1 MMTEYSSGCVW
12 TCDACGLESEDF
24 PRVGPGSVVEAVA
37 ELRSRGWLIG
47 RIGGEWSHYCS
58 SERCRKVRGERSS
71 AAAGE
76 LLDRVP
82 NLKQVK

>member
-24 PRVGPGSVVEAVA
+24 PRVGPGSVVESVA

-47 RIGGEWSHYCS
+47 RIGGEWSHYCANAT
-58 SERCRKVRGERSS
+58 CRKARADRSS
-71 AAAGE
+71 TAVAE
-76 LLDRVP
+76 LLDRP
-82 NLKQVK
+82 LRSVK